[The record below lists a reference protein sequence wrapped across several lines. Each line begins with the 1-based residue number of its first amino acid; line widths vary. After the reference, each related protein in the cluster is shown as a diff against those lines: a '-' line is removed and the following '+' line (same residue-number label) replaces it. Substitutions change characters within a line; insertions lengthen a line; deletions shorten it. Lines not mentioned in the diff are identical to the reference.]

1 MSRQDWSAQKTN
13 LHTLRALPIRIFVD
27 ILAKKGLKEENREY
41 LLEAPKCNG
50 QHGEQYKVLGWSD
63 GILAVSDG
71 WQIGYS
77 LKALKFISSVT
88 E

>member
-13 LHTLRALPIRIFVD
+13 LSTLTALPIQIFVD
-27 ILAKKGLKEENREY
+27 ILAKKGLEEENREY

-63 GILAVSDG
+63 DILAVSDG
-71 WQIGYS
+71 WQSAYS
-77 LKALKFISSVT
+77 LKALKFISNVT
-88 E
+88 A